1 MTLAWMYFI
10 RVILLNRYFMKYLR
24 GRAFFEHLNIPT
36 IAIQQNIKKYKKIKT
51 NNVIIIR

>member
-24 GRAFFEHLNIPT
+24 DRAFLRTFKYTT
-36 IAIQQNIKKYKKIKT
+36 IAIQQNIKK
-51 NNVIIIR
+51 